1 MVPTFL
7 PKRRSGS
14 HSLRVGFIVS
24 GLVCLGIGYSMA
36 IASMLA
42 DRVYSR
48 VGKLGIITS
57 LLITALL
64 GLGLLERLKRHWNV
78 TVERLLTTD
87 QARWKRRYGVDRVE
101 TPAAMQPGL
110 FIVGAWR
117 ISPPCRE
124 LSWVNQAAYTFGL
137 EKSFRKTTNYI
148 RHKRPSIHR
157 SSRTINAQ
165 PYLTTWSC
173 LR

>member
-64 GLGLLERLKRHWNV
+64 GLGLLERLKRH
-78 TVERLLTTD
+78 
-87 QARWKRRYGVDRVE
+87 
-101 TPAAMQPGL
+101 
-110 FIVGAWR
+110 
-117 ISPPCRE
+117 
-124 LSWVNQAAYTFGL
+124 
-137 EKSFRKTTNYI
+137 
-148 RHKRPSIHR
+148 
-157 SSRTINAQ
+157 
-165 PYLTTWSC
+165 
-173 LR
+173 